1 MEDQRPTG
9 KTLIDRR
16 HPHIGKLFPLSSA
29 GDDFAEFLGLVPN
42 FTAGLIVLATRSVRI
57 GRCHVSSPRGGLWLR
72 T

>member
-42 FTAGLIVLATRSVRI
+42 FTAGLIVLATRSV
-57 GRCHVSSPRGGLWLR
+57 
-72 T
+72 